1 MPKYTYS
8 MTMAQTYYTTV
19 TAKTERQAEKLAE
32 QNFFNFEDIESGDSE
47 WEDSLMLEDE
57 DEQED

>member
-1 MPKYTYS
+1 

-19 TAKTERQAEKLAE
+19 TAPNEKEAERLASE
-32 QNFFNFEDIESGDSE
+32 NFFNFEDLDSGDWE

-57 DEQED
+57 EENDE

>member
-19 TAKTERQAEKLAE
+19 TAPNEREAERLASE
-32 QNFFNFEDIESGDSE
+32 NFFNFEDLESGDSE

-57 DEQED
+57 EEND